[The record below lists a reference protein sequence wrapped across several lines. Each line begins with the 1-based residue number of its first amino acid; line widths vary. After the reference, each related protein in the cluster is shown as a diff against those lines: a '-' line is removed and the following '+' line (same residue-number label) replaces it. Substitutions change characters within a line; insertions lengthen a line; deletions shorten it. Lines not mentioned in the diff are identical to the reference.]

1 MTLVSSLHPLERDPL
16 TSVPPARTGDGASA
30 DTWLWQRYQ
39 TQYKIHYV
47 QAGVSTPGQAPLLL
61 IHGFGASTA
70 HWKKNIAELQQD
82 FEVWA
87 IDLLGFGRSEKAI
100 APYSGRFWS
109 EQIHAFVQDVI
120 GQPVVL
126 VGNSIGGYATLCA
139 AAYFPESV
147 RAVALLN
154 CAGPF
159 RKTSA
164 TGSFA
169 AQSAAV
175 APRQNPLQQTLSY
188 LRQDLTQQS
197 WVHLL
202 VFLSMRRRATIRKTL
217 RRVYANP
224 AAITESLVEEICA
237 PAWDKGAFGAFSAMF
252 SSPPGDSID
261 VLLAR
266 MQSQTHCPL
275 LQLWGT
281 QDPWGYSEGRRQ
293 LFLQHYPNQQE
304 VLLQAGHCPHDE
316 VPEAVDRVLKD
327 WLLAIGERE

>member
-1 MTLVSSLHPLERDPL
+1 M
-16 TSVPPARTGDGASA
+16 TSVSPSRPVNPGLEPKLESPVSPAAKGDRGQSFE
-30 DTWLWQRYQ
+30 WIWRRYQ
-39 TQYKIHYV
+39 VQYKIHYV
-47 QAGVSTPGQAPLLL
+47 KAGVPTPGRSPLLL
-61 IHGFGASTA
+61 IHGFGASTS
-70 HWKKNIAELQQD
+70 HWKKNIAELQVD

-109 EQIHAFVQDVI
+109 EQIHAFIQDVI

-126 VGNSIGGYATLCA
+126 AGNSIGGYATLCT

-147 RAVALLN
+147 KAVALLN

-159 RKTSA
+159 RET
-164 TGSFA
+164 TE
-169 AQSAAV
+169 AV
-175 APRQNPLQQTLSY
+175 ATPVKNSLQQTLDY
-188 LRQDLTQQS
+188 LRQDLFRQS

-202 VFLSMRRRATIRKTL
+202 VFLSMKRRATIRKTL

-224 AAITESLVEEICA
+224 EAITETLVDEICA
-237 PAWDKGAFGAFSAMF
+237 PARDKGAFGAFSAMF

-261 VLLAR
+261 LLLAQ
-266 MQSQTHCPL
+266 MKSQTHCPL

-281 QDPWGYSEGRRQ
+281 QDPWGYSEARRQ

-304 VLLQAGHCPHDE
+304 VFLQAGHCPHDE
-316 VPEAVDRVLKD
+316 VPEAVDRALKD
-327 WLLAIGERE
+327 WLLAMC

>member
-202 VFLSMRRRATIRKTL
+202 VFLSMRRAPQFAKPCGGSTPIQRRSPNHWSKKFVL
-217 RRVYANP
+217 RLGTRVP
-224 AAITESLVEEICA
+224 SVRSRRC
-237 PAWDKGAFGAFSAMF
+237 FVS
-252 SSPPGDSID
+252 PGDSID

-266 MQSQTHCPL
+266 MQSKPL
-275 LQLWGT
+275 STVAALGT

-293 LFLQHYPNQQE
+293 LFLQHYPNQ
-304 VLLQAGHCPHDE
+304 
-316 VPEAVDRVLKD
+316 
-327 WLLAIGERE
+327 